1 MTAKR
6 QITPAD
12 IMDMAAYGEQRAARR
27 AEISR
32 VKRHR
37 RIAVGP
43 FATFYF
49 ESYDTMW
56 MQVHEMLFVEGGGEG
71 QISGE
76 LNAYNPLIPNGK
88 NLIATLMFEIADSR
102 VRARELARLGG
113 VENGIRIE
121 LGEGAIAARPIADGV
136 ERTTD
141 EGKTSAVHFLRF
153 DFSAEEIEKFRD
165 ATVRAVISVNH
176 SNYGH
181 MAVIAEDARRALGS
195 DFE

>member
-1 MTAKR
+1 
-6 QITPAD
+6 
-12 IMDMAAYGEQRAARR
+12 
-27 AEISR
+27 
-32 VKRHR
+32 
-37 RIAVGP
+37 
-43 FATFYF
+43 
-49 ESYDTMW
+49 
-56 MQVHEMLFVEGGGEG
+56 
-71 QISGE
+71 
-76 LNAYNPLIPNGK
+76 
-88 NLIATLMFEIADSR
+88 
-102 VRARELARLGG
+102 
-113 VENGIRIE
+113 
-121 LGEGAIAARPIADGV
+121 

>member
-1 MTAKR
+1 
-6 QITPAD
+6 
-12 IMDMAAYGEQRAARR
+12 MDMAAYGEQRAARR